1 MPRCEDSMKSNGL
14 SERMRGDR
22 NPMRRPDVAAKISA
36 AMKKKLR
43 DSAELRAVVGANL
56 AKGRDWTPERR
67 AAARERAKAI
77 WTSEKCEQ
85 ARARQAAYQERVR
98 KALQSLA

>member
-1 MPRCEDSMKSNGL
+1 MARSGKSAEQIYREM
-14 SERMRGDR
+14 SERAK
-22 NPMRRPDVAAKISA
+22 RPEV
-36 AMKKKLR
+36 L
-43 DSAELRAVVGANL
+43 ANL

-77 WTSEKCEQ
+77 WTPEKCEQ
-85 ARARQAAYQERVR
+85 ARVRQAAYQERVR